1 VSDKSDNNN
10 NRRRRVVIVTGSGRG
25 IGKAIAIEFAKAGYY
40 VMMNDFEQEE
50 ELKRT
55 AEEISKLV
63 AEDKEKNNNR
73 VAYVVGDISQE
84 QISISLIEET
94 IKRFGRIDIL
104 INNAEIAEKPTMKKT
119 TTPTTNEITTAT
131 TTATTSNAT
140 NSFNEQISPYFTLEE
155 YEIADLY
162 LKGIYL
168 CIREA
173 VKRMVMGV
181 ADKKEKN
188 ENDNKNNNNKRK
200 KSNYSIINISSPYQ
214 SIPKPE
220 ADEYTFSMSGVDPF
234 TSSRAGVKSLTKT
247 VALQLA
253 EKGIRVNA
261 IAPGLIATDI
271 INKEL
276 LEKEEKRK
284 EKEKEIPFHRI
295 GEPEEIAKIALF
307 LASDDASYITGNMIY
322 VDGGLSLSRSNYF
335 LESKLEQ
342 D

>member
-1 VSDKSDNNN
+1 M
-10 NRRRRVVIVTGSGRG
+10 
-25 IGKAIAIEFAKAGYY
+25 EFAKAGYY

-63 AEDKEKNNNR
+63 TDDKDNNNNR

-84 QISISLIEET
+84 QISMSLIEET

-104 INNAEIAEKPTMKKT
+104 INNAEIAEKPTMKKKST
-119 TTPTTNEITTAT
+119 TNKTTPTTNEI
-131 TTATTSNAT
+131 TTSNAT

-173 VKRMVMGV
+173 VKRMVMRV

-188 ENDNKNNNNKRK
+188 ENDNKNKNNKRK

-214 SIPKPE
+214 SIPKLE

-271 INKEL
+271 LNKEL
-276 LEKEEKRK
+276 LGNEEKRK

>member
-1 VSDKSDNNN
+1 VSGNSDNN
-10 NRRRRVVIVTGSGRG
+10 NRRRRVVVVTGSGKG
-25 IGKAIAIEFAKAGYY
+25 IGKAIAMEFAKAGYY
-40 VMMNDFEQEE
+40 VMINDFEEEE

-55 AEEISKLV
+55 AEEISKTV
-63 AEDKEKNNNR
+63 GNDKENNNNKI
-73 VAYVVGDISQE
+73 AYVVGDISQE
-84 QISISLIEET
+84 RISISLIEET
-94 IKRFGRIDIL
+94 IKTFGRIDVL
-104 INNAEIAEKPTMKKT
+104 INNAEIAEKVPAKKS
-119 TTPTTNEITTAT
+119 TPTANEITT
-131 TTATTSNAT
+131 TTSNVT

-168 CIREA
+168 CIREV
-173 VKRMVMGV
+173 VKRMVMVV
-181 ADKKEKN
+181 ANEKEK
-188 ENDNKNNNNKRK
+188 EDDDNSKRK
-200 KSNYSIINISSPYQ
+200 KSIYSIINISSPYQ

-220 ADEYTFSMSGVDPF
+220 VDEYTFSMSGVDPF

-276 LEKEEKRK
+276 LEKKGKRK
-284 EKEKEIPFHRI
+284 EKEKEIPFYRI
-295 GEPEEIAKIALF
+295 GEVEEIAKIALF

>member
-1 VSDKSDNNN
+1 VSGNSDNN
-10 NRRRRVVIVTGSGRG
+10 NRRRRVVVVTGSGKG
-25 IGKAIAIEFAKAGYY
+25 IGKAIAMEFAKAGYY
-40 VMMNDFEQEE
+40 VMINDFEEEE

-55 AEEISKLV
+55 AEEISKTV
-63 AEDKEKNNNR
+63 GNDKENNNNKI
-73 VAYVVGDISQE
+73 AYVVGDISQE
-84 QISISLIEET
+84 RISISLIEET
-94 IKRFGRIDIL
+94 IKTFGRIDVL
-104 INNAEIAEKPTMKKT
+104 INNAEIAEKVPAKKS
-119 TTPTTNEITTAT
+119 TPTANEITT
-131 TTATTSNAT
+131 TTSNVT

-173 VKRMVMGV
+173 VKRMVMVV
-181 ADKKEKN
+181 ANEKEK
-188 ENDNKNNNNKRK
+188 EDDDNSKRK
-200 KSNYSIINISSPYQ
+200 KSIYSIINISSPYQ

-220 ADEYTFSMSGVDPF
+220 VDEYTFSMSGVDPF

-276 LEKEEKRK
+276 LEKKGKRK

-295 GEPEEIAKIALF
+295 GEVEKIAKIALF

>member
-1 VSDKSDNNN
+1 MSGKSNN

-25 IGKAIAIEFAKAGYY
+25 IGKAIAMEFAKAGYY

-119 TTPTTNEITTAT
+119 TTPTTNEITTTAT
-131 TTATTSNAT
+131 TTSNAT

-155 YEIADLY
+155 FEIADLY

-181 ADKKEKN
+181 ANKKEKN

-214 SIPKPE
+214 SIPKLE

-261 IAPGLIATDI
+261 IAPGLIA
-271 INKEL
+271 L
-276 LEKEEKRK
+276 L
-284 EKEKEIPFHRI
+284 I
-295 GEPEEIAKIALF
+295 
-307 LASDDASYITGNMIY
+307 
-322 VDGGLSLSRSNYF
+322 
-335 LESKLEQ
+335 
-342 D
+342 

>member
-1 VSDKSDNNN
+1 MSDNSD
-10 NRRRRVVIVTGSGRG
+10 NRKRRVVIVTGSGKG
-25 IGKAIAIEFAKAGYY
+25 LGKAIAMEFAKAAYY
-40 VMMNDFEQEE
+40 VMINDFEKEE

-55 AEEISKLV
+55 AEEISKTV
-63 AEDKEKNNNR
+63 SDDKDNNNNNKI
-73 VAYVVGDISQE
+73 AYFIGDISQE

-94 IKRFGRIDIL
+94 IRRFGRIDVL
-104 INNAEIAEKPTMKKT
+104 INNAEIAEKPTMKKS
-119 TTPTTNEITTAT
+119 TPTANEMTT
-131 TTATTSNAT
+131 TTASNTT

-162 LKGIYL
+162 LKGVYL

-173 VKRMVMGV
+173 VKRMVMEV
-181 ADKKEKN
+181 SNEKN
-188 ENDNKNNNNKRK
+188 KEGDSNNNRVEK
-200 KSNYSIINISSPYQ
+200 KSIYSIINISSPYH

-220 ADEYTFSMSGVDPF
+220 ADEYTLSMSGVDPF

-276 LEKEEKRK
+276 LKNEEKRR

-295 GEPEEIAKIALF
+295 GEVEEIAKIALF
-307 LASDDASYITGNMIY
+307 LASDDASYITGSMIY
-322 VDGGLSLSRSNYF
+322 ADGGLSLPRSNYF

>member
-1 VSDKSDNNN
+1 
-10 NRRRRVVIVTGSGRG
+10 
-25 IGKAIAIEFAKAGYY
+25 AK
-40 VMMNDFEQEE
+40 
-50 ELKRT
+50 
-55 AEEISKLV
+55 
-63 AEDKEKNNNR
+63 
-73 VAYVVGDISQE
+73 
-84 QISISLIEET
+84 
-94 IKRFGRIDIL
+94 
-104 INNAEIAEKPTMKKT
+104 KPTTKKT
-119 TTPTTNEITTAT
+119 TPTSNEII
-131 TTATTSNAT
+131 TSNAT

-155 YEIADLY
+155 YETADLY

-173 VKRMVMGV
+173 VKRMVVGV
-181 ADKKEKN
+181 ANEKEKD
-188 ENDNKNNNNKRK
+188 EDENNNTTNKRK
-200 KSNYSIINISSPYQ
+200 KSIYSIINISSPYQ

-220 ADEYTFSMSGVDPF
+220 AEEYTFSMSGVDPF
-234 TSSRAGVKSLTKT
+234 ISSRAGVKSLTKT
-247 VALQLA
+247 IALQLA

-261 IAPGLIATDI
+261 IAPGLIATDT

-276 LEKEEKRK
+276 LGKEEKRK

>member
-1 VSDKSDNNN
+1 VSGKSNN

-25 IGKAIAIEFAKAGYY
+25 IGKAIAMEFAKAGYY

-63 AEDKEKNNNR
+63 ANDKDNNNNR

-119 TTPTTNEITTAT
+119 TTPTTNEITTTAT
-131 TTATTSNAT
+131 TTTSNAT

>member
-1 VSDKSDNNN
+1 MSDNSD
-10 NRRRRVVIVTGSGRG
+10 NRKRRVVIVTGSGKG
-25 IGKAIAIEFAKAGYY
+25 IGKAIAMEFAKAGYY
-40 VMMNDFEQEE
+40 VMINDFEKEE

-55 AEEISKLV
+55 AEEISKTV
-63 AEDKEKNNNR
+63 SDDKDNNNNNKI
-73 VAYVVGDISQE
+73 AYFIGDISQE

-94 IKRFGRIDIL
+94 IRRFGRIDVL
-104 INNAEIAEKPTMKKT
+104 INNAEIAEKPTMKKS
-119 TTPTTNEITTAT
+119 TPTTNEMTT
-131 TTATTSNAT
+131 TTASNVT

-162 LKGIYL
+162 LKGIYF

-173 VKRMVMGV
+173 VQRMVMEV
-181 ADKKEKN
+181 SNEKN
-188 ENDNKNNNNKRK
+188 KEGDSNNNRVEK
-200 KSNYSIINISSPYQ
+200 KSIYSIINISSPYH

-220 ADEYTFSMSGVDPF
+220 ADEYTLSMSGVDPF

-276 LEKEEKRK
+276 LKNEEKRR

-295 GEPEEIAKIALF
+295 GEVEEIAKIALF
-307 LASDDASYITGNMIY
+307 LASDDASYITGSMIY
-322 VDGGLSLSRSNYF
+322 ADGGLSLPRSNYF

>member
-1 VSDKSDNNN
+1 VSGNSDNN
-10 NRRRRVVIVTGSGRG
+10 NRRRRVVVVTGSGKG
-25 IGKAIAIEFAKAGYY
+25 IGKAIAMEFAKAGYY
-40 VMMNDFEQEE
+40 VMINDFEEEE

-55 AEEISKLV
+55 AEEISKTV
-63 AEDKEKNNNR
+63 GNDKENNNNKI
-73 VAYVVGDISQE
+73 AYVVGDISQE
-84 QISISLIEET
+84 RISISLIEET
-94 IKRFGRIDIL
+94 IKTFGRIDVL
-104 INNAEIAEKPTMKKT
+104 INNAEIAEKVPAKKS
-119 TTPTTNEITTAT
+119 TPTANEITT
-131 TTATTSNAT
+131 TTSNVT

-173 VKRMVMGV
+173 VKRMVMVV
-181 ADKKEKN
+181 ANEKEKDDD
-188 ENDNKNNNNKRK
+188 DNSKRK
-200 KSNYSIINISSPYQ
+200 KSIYSIINISSPYQ

-220 ADEYTFSMSGVDPF
+220 VDEYTFSMSGVDPF

-276 LEKEEKRK
+276 LEKKGKRK
-284 EKEKEIPFHRI
+284 EKEKEIPFYRI
-295 GEPEEIAKIALF
+295 GEVEEIAKIALF

>member
-1 VSDKSDNNN
+1 VSGKSDDNNN
-10 NRRRRVVIVTGSGRG
+10 RKRRVVIVTGSGKG
-25 IGKAIAIEFAKAGYY
+25 IGKAIAMEFAKAGYY
-40 VMMNDFEQEE
+40 VMINDFEKEE

-55 AEEISKLV
+55 AKEISKLV
-63 AEDKEKNNNR
+63 ADDKNNNNR
-73 VAYVVGDISQE
+73 VAYVIGDISQE
-84 QISISLIEET
+84 QTSISLIEET
-94 IKRFGRIDIL
+94 IKRFGRIDVL
-104 INNAEIAEKPTMKKT
+104 INNSEIAKKPTTKK
-119 TTPTTNEITTAT
+119 TTPTTNEITT
-131 TTATTSNAT
+131 SNAA

-181 ADKKEKN
+181 ANEKVKD
-188 ENDNKNNNNKRK
+188 EDENNKRK
-200 KSNYSIINISSPYQ
+200 KSIYSIINISSPYQ

-220 ADEYTFSMSGVDPF
+220 AEEYTFSMSGVDPF
-234 TSSRAGVKSLTKT
+234 ISSRAGVKSLTKT
-247 VALQLA
+247 IALQLA

-276 LEKEEKRK
+276 LGKEEKRK

>member
-1 VSDKSDNNN
+1 
-10 NRRRRVVIVTGSGRG
+10 
-25 IGKAIAIEFAKAGYY
+25 
-40 VMMNDFEQEE
+40 
-50 ELKRT
+50 
-55 AEEISKLV
+55 
-63 AEDKEKNNNR
+63 
-73 VAYVVGDISQE
+73 
-84 QISISLIEET
+84 
-94 IKRFGRIDIL
+94 L

-131 TTATTSNAT
+131 TTSNAT
-140 NSFNEQISPYFTLEE
+140 DSFNEQISPYFTLEE
-155 YEIADLY
+155 FEIADLY

-168 CIREA
+168 CIRET
-173 VKRMVMGV
+173 VKRMVMGA

-188 ENDNKNNNNKRK
+188 ENDNKNNNNNSKRK
-200 KSNYSIINISSPYQ
+200 KINYSIINISSPYQ

>member
-1 VSDKSDNNN
+1 VSGKSDNN

-25 IGKAIAIEFAKAGYY
+25 IGKAIAMEFAKAGYY

-119 TTPTTNEITTAT
+119 TTPTTNEITT
-131 TTATTSNAT
+131 TTSNAT

-188 ENDNKNNNNKRK
+188 ENDNKNNKRK